1 MPQKQLVLFT
11 NTPQSKLIS
20 IFLWILSILLCM
32 TGCYPVPISPPATL
46 INTTPSLASVTPEST
61 IKPIPTPTILSLPPE
76 LVFLKIDGVKTNAE
90 MDPRLNTWVWQNK
103 KKEIR
108 RLLDPLTNH
117 LLSRTSVAFDRLT
130 FDIDQTF
137 KWEVNLVNYVNY
149 GAHAPFGSDYIQLLK
164 FKYPQS
170 FSQADEN
177 TGIVFRII
185 QGSLQDIPDS
195 SRVSYSTDIG
205 AEKECNFLRPVFIP
219 ETNEYLFYLLM
230 RTDYLTKKGA
240 INTYTDWMLNY
251 SLNSEYPDNPSGSWG
266 IELYKHP
273 IK

>member
-1 MPQKQLVLFT
+1 MMFFT
-11 NTPQSKLIS
+11 HTSHSKFNPIS
-20 IFLWILSILLCM
+20 LWILIMLSCL
-32 TGCYPVPISPPATL
+32 TSCYPVPISQPATP
-46 INTTPSLASVTPEST
+46 IITPPSLASVTPDST
-61 IKPIPTPTILSLPPE
+61 MTPIPTPTIHSLPPE

-90 MDPRLNTWVWQNK
+90 MDPRLQTWVWLNK

-117 LLSRTSVAFDRLT
+117 LLARTSVAYDRLT
-130 FDIDQTF
+130 FDIDLVF

-149 GAHAPFGSDYIQLLK
+149 GAHAPFGPTYIKLLK

-185 QGSLQDIPDS
+185 QGSLQDIQDPS
-195 SRVSYSTDIG
+195 LVSYSADIDT
-205 AEKECNFLRPVFIP
+205 EKERAFLKPVFIP
-219 ETNEYLFYLLM
+219 ETNEVLFYLFLQ
-230 RTDYLTKKGA
+230 TDYLTKKGA
-240 INTYTDWMLNY
+240 LNTYTDWMLNY
-251 SLNSEYPDNPSGSWG
+251 SLNSEYPQNPSGSWG